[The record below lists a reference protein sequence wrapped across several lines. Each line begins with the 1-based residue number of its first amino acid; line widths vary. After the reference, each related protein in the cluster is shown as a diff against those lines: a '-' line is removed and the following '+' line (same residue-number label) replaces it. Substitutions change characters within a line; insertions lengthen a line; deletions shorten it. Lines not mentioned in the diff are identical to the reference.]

1 MNELSI
7 NTSQNVNINFTTAS
21 LGERMLAFFIDM
33 IVKVAYLYAV
43 IYITSELGIYGNLNF
58 DSWEQMVIIFI
69 LYFPVLFYSLILEA
83 LFNGQ
88 TIGKRMMKIKVIK
101 IDGYQASFTDYLMRW
116 VLRLVEI
123 TIFMGSIALLTI
135 IFNDRNQRLGDIVA
149 GTAVI
154 SLKNKYQISHTF
166 LQNMQES
173 YQPVFQ
179 QVLRFSD
186 NDIRIVRETYDKVLL
201 NRDYDL
207 QTRLVQ
213 KIEDTLHIKNP
224 YQNPNEFIG
233 IILKDYTYLTS
244 QM

>member
-33 IVKVAYLYAV
+33 IVKIAYLYAV
-43 IYITSELGIYGNLNF
+43 IYVTSALGIYGNLNF
-58 DSWEQMVIIFI
+58 DSWEQMVITFI
-69 LYFPVLFYSLILEA
+69 IYSPILFYSLILEA

-88 TIGKRMMKIKVIK
+88 TVGKRIMKIKVIK

-116 VLRLVEI
+116 VLRVVEI

-166 LQNMQES
+166 LHHIQES

-186 NDIRIVRETYDKVLL
+186 NDIRIVRETYDKVLS

-207 QTRLVQ
+207 QARLVR

-233 IILKDYTYLTS
+233 VILRDYTHLTS

>member
-116 VLRLVEI
+116 ILRLVEI

-207 QTRLVQ
+207 QARLVQ

>member
-1 MNELSI
+1 
-7 NTSQNVNINFTTAS
+7 
-21 LGERMLAFFIDM
+21 MLAFFIDM
-33 IVKVAYLYAV
+33 IVKIAYLYAV
-43 IYITSELGIYGNLNF
+43 IYVTSALGIYGNLNF
-58 DSWEQMVIIFI
+58 DSWEQMVITFI
-69 LYFPVLFYSLILEA
+69 IYSPILFYSLILEA

-88 TIGKRMMKIKVIK
+88 TVGKRIMKIKVIK

-116 VLRLVEI
+116 VLRVVEI

-166 LQNMQES
+166 LHHIQES

-186 NDIRIVRETYDKVLL
+186 NDIRIVRETYDKVLS

-207 QTRLVQ
+207 QARLVR

-233 IILKDYTYLTS
+233 VILRDYTHLTS

>member
-116 VLRLVEI
+116 ILRLVEI

>member
-1 MNELSI
+1 MNELFI

-88 TIGKRMMKIKVIK
+88 TLGKRMMKIKVIK

-207 QTRLVQ
+207 QARLVQ

>member
-88 TIGKRMMKIKVIK
+88 TLGKRMMKIKVIK

-116 VLRLVEI
+116 ILRLVET